1 MSDQIK
7 SVRGMPAILPGE
19 VKKWQ
24 FVEAVAK
31 NVLHAYSY
39 NEIRTPVVERSEL
52 FQRTIGENTDIVAK
66 EMYTFIDRNDQS
78 LSLRPEATAGII
90 RAGIDQGFF
99 YNQTQKLWSI
109 GPMYRY
115 ERPQKGRYR
124 QFHQI
129 NMEAFGFPG
138 PDIDFEMIL
147 LTGRI
152 WKALNL
158 SPLQLE
164 LNSLGSPES
173 RKEYKRQ
180 LQDYFN
186 DHQKELD
193 EDSLRRLERN
203 PLRIFDSKNPDLQEI
218 IESAPK
224 MVDFLDQESN
234 EHFEELMAMLQDHA
248 IEYSLN
254 TRLVRGLDYYTRT
267 VFEWTTDQLGA
278 QATVCGGGRYDALV
292 AELGGKSTSAIG
304 CAIGLE
310 RLIELVDVSGQNEQN
325 NTPKIYIVAVGSKA
339 EGERFLLAEEL
350 RDVYPNLSIEMNLN
364 GGQFKQ
370 QFKRADKAGAD
381 IALILGDD
389 EISKQTV
396 GVKPMRSE
404 GHQETVDR
412 KELLSIIDQFL

>member
-66 EMYTFIDRNDQS
+66 EMYTFIDRNNQS

-193 EDSLRRLERN
+193 EDSLRRLDRN

-325 NTPKIYIVAVGSKA
+325 NPSKIYIVAVGSKA

-350 RDVYPNLSIEMNLN
+350 REAYPNLSIEMNLN

>member
-203 PLRIFDSKNPDLQEI
+203 PLRILDSKNPDLQEI

-304 CAIGLE
+304 FAIGLE

-325 NTPKIYIVAVGSKA
+325 NPPKIYIVAVGSKA

>member
-66 EMYTFIDRNDQS
+66 EMYTFVDRNDQS

-193 EDSLRRLERN
+193 EDSLRRLGRN
-203 PLRIFDSKNPDLQEI
+203 PLRILDSKNPDLQEI

-234 EHFEELMAMLQDHA
+234 EHFEGLMAMLQEHA

-292 AELGGKSTSAIG
+292 AELGGKTTSAIG

-310 RLIELVDVSGQNEQN
+310 RLIELVDVSDQNEQN
-325 NTPKIYIVAVGSKA
+325 NPPKIYIVAVGSKA
-339 EGERFLLAEEL
+339 EEEGFVLAEEL
-350 RDVYPNLSIEMNLN
+350 RDAYPNLSIEINLN
-364 GGQFKQ
+364 GGRFKQ

-389 EISKQTV
+389 EMRQQTV

>member
-19 VKKWQ
+19 IKKWQ
-24 FVEAVAK
+24 YVEAVAK
-31 NVLHAYSY
+31 SVLNTYSY
-39 NEIRTPVVERSEL
+39 NEIRTPIVERSEL

-66 EMYTFIDRNDQS
+66 EMYTFFDRNDQS

-90 RAGIDQGFF
+90 RSGIDQGFF

-129 NMEAFGFPG
+129 NMEAFGFQG
-138 PDIDFEMIL
+138 PDIDLEMIL
-147 LTGRI
+147 LTRRI

-158 SPLQLE
+158 NSLKLE

-193 EDSLRRLERN
+193 EDSLKRLNRN
-203 PLRIFDSKNPDLQEI
+203 PLRILDSKNPDLQTL

-224 MVDFLDQESN
+224 MIDFLDHESN
-234 EHFEELMAMLQDHA
+234 EHFEGLRTKLQEHA
-248 IEYSLN
+248 IEYNLN

-267 VFEWTTDQLGA
+267 VFEWTTDKLGA
-278 QATVCGGGRYDALV
+278 QATVCGGGRYDELV
-292 AELGGKSTSAIG
+292 VELGGQVTPAIG

-310 RLIELVDVSGQNEQN
+310 RLIELVELSGQNEQN
-325 NTPKIYIVAVGSKA
+325 NPLTIYIVAVGPEA
-339 EGERFLLAEEL
+339 EGQGFLLAEEL
-350 RDVYPNLSIEMNLN
+350 RDAYPDLSIEMNLN
-364 GGQFKQ
+364 GGNFKQ
-370 QFKRADKAGAD
+370 QFKRADKAGSD

-389 EISKQTV
+389 EIRQQTV

-404 GHQETVDR
+404 GSQETVDR
-412 KELLSIIDQFL
+412 KELLSIISQFL

>member
-203 PLRIFDSKNPDLQEI
+203 PLRILDSKNPDLQEI

-325 NTPKIYIVAVGSKA
+325 NPPKIYIVAVGSKA

-350 RDVYPNLSIEMNLN
+350 RDAYPNLSIEMNLN

>member
-180 LQDYFN
+180 LQDYFH

-193 EDSLRRLERN
+193 EDSLRRLDRN
-203 PLRIFDSKNPDLQEI
+203 PLRILDSKNPDLQEI

-292 AELGGKSTSAIG
+292 AELGGKPTSAIG
-304 CAIGLE
+304 CAI
-310 RLIELVDVSGQNEQN
+310 
-325 NTPKIYIVAVGSKA
+325 K
-339 EGERFLLAEEL
+339 
-350 RDVYPNLSIEMNLN
+350 NLYCCRWIK
-364 GGQFKQ
+364 G
-370 QFKRADKAGAD
+370 
-381 IALILGDD
+381 
-389 EISKQTV
+389 
-396 GVKPMRSE
+396 
-404 GHQETVDR
+404 
-412 KELLSIIDQFL
+412 

>member
-24 FVEAVAK
+24 FVETVAK

-193 EDSLRRLERN
+193 EDSLRRLDRN

-292 AELGGKSTSAIG
+292 AELGGKPTSAIG

-325 NTPKIYIVAVGSKA
+325 NPSKIYIVAVGSKA

-350 RDVYPNLSIEMNLN
+350 REAYPNLSIEMNLN

>member
-66 EMYTFIDRNDQS
+66 EMYTFVDRNDQS

-193 EDSLRRLERN
+193 EDSLRRLGRN
-203 PLRIFDSKNPDLQEI
+203 PLRILDSKNPDLQEI

-292 AELGGKSTSAIG
+292 AELGGKPTSAIG

-310 RLIELVDVSGQNEQN
+310 RLIELVDVSDQNEQN
-325 NTPKIYIVAVGSKA
+325 NPPKIYIVAVGSKA
-339 EGERFLLAEEL
+339 EEEGFVLAEEL
-350 RDVYPNLSIEMNLN
+350 RDAYPNLSIEMNLN
-364 GGQFKQ
+364 GGRFKQ

-389 EISKQTV
+389 EMRQQTV

-412 KELLSIIDQFL
+412 KELLSIIDKFL

>member
-1 MSDQIK
+1 
-7 SVRGMPAILPGE
+7 
-19 VKKWQ
+19 
-24 FVEAVAK
+24 
-31 NVLHAYSY
+31 
-39 NEIRTPVVERSEL
+39 
-52 FQRTIGENTDIVAK
+52 
-66 EMYTFIDRNDQS
+66 
-78 LSLRPEATAGII
+78 
-90 RAGIDQGFF
+90 
-99 YNQTQKLWSI
+99 
-109 GPMYRY
+109 
-115 ERPQKGRYR
+115 
-124 QFHQI
+124 
-129 NMEAFGFPG
+129 MEAFGFPG

-193 EDSLRRLERN
+193 EDSLRRLGRN
-203 PLRIFDSKNPDLQEI
+203 PLRILDSKNPDLQEI

-292 AELGGKSTSAIG
+292 AELGGETTSAIG

-310 RLIELVDVSGQNEQN
+310 RLIELVDVSDQNEQN
-325 NTPKIYIVAVGSKA
+325 NPPKIYIVAVGSKA
-339 EGERFLLAEEL
+339 EEEGFVLAEEL
-350 RDVYPNLSIEMNLN
+350 RDAYPNLSIEMNLN
-364 GGQFKQ
+364 GGRFKQ

-389 EISKQTV
+389 EMRQQTV

-412 KELLSIIDQFL
+412 KELLSIIDKFL

>member
-203 PLRIFDSKNPDLQEI
+203 PLRILDSKNPDLQEI

>member
-180 LQDYFN
+180 LQDYFH

-193 EDSLRRLERN
+193 EDSLRRLDRN

-292 AELGGKSTSAIG
+292 AELGGKPTSAIG

-325 NTPKIYIVAVGSKA
+325 NPSKIYIVAVGSKA

-350 RDVYPNLSIEMNLN
+350 REAYPNLSIEMNLN

-370 QFKRADKAGAD
+370 QFKRADKTGAD

>member
-19 VKKWQ
+19 IKKWQ
-24 FVEAVAK
+24 YVEAVAK
-31 NVLHAYSY
+31 SVLNAYSY
-39 NEIRTPVVERSEL
+39 NEIRTPIVERSEL

-66 EMYTFIDRNDQS
+66 EMYTFFDRNDQS

-90 RAGIDQGFF
+90 RSGIDQGFF

-129 NMEAFGFPG
+129 NMEAFGFQG
-138 PDIDFEMIL
+138 PDIDLEMIL
-147 LTGRI
+147 LTRRI

-158 SPLQLE
+158 NSLKLE

-173 RKEYKRQ
+173 RKEYEQQ
-180 LQDYFN
+180 LQNYFN

-193 EDSLRRLERN
+193 EDSLKRLDRN
-203 PLRIFDSKNPDLQEI
+203 PLRILDSKNPDLQTL

-224 MVDFLDQESN
+224 MIDFLDQESN
-234 EHFEELMAMLQDHA
+234 EHFEGLTRMLKDHA

-267 VFEWTTDQLGA
+267 VFEWTTDKLGA
-278 QATVCGGGRYDALV
+278 QATVCGGGRYDELV
-292 AELGGKSTSAIG
+292 AELGGQATPAIG

-310 RLIELVDVSGQNEQN
+310 RLIELIELSGENKQN
-325 NTPKIYIVAVGSKA
+325 NPPTIYIVAVGSEA
-339 EGERFLLAEEL
+339 EGQGFLFAEEL
-350 RDVYPNLSIEMNLN
+350 RDAYPDLSIEMNIN
-364 GGQFKQ
+364 GGNFKQ
-370 QFKRADKAGAD
+370 QFKRADKAGSD

-389 EISKQTV
+389 EIRQQTV

-404 GHQETVDR
+404 GSQETIDR
-412 KELLSIIDQFL
+412 KELLSIISQFL

>member
-193 EDSLRRLERN
+193 EDSLRRLDRN
-203 PLRIFDSKNPDLQEI
+203 PLRILDSKNPDLQEI

-350 RDVYPNLSIEMNLN
+350 RDAYPNLSIEMNLN

>member
-19 VKKWQ
+19 IKKWQ
-24 FVEAVAK
+24 YVEAVAK
-31 NVLHAYSY
+31 NVLNTYSY
-39 NEIRTPVVERSEL
+39 NEIRTPIVERSEL

-66 EMYTFIDRNDQS
+66 EMYTFFDRNDQS

-90 RAGIDQGFF
+90 RSGIDQGFF

-129 NMEAFGFPG
+129 NMEAFGFQG
-138 PDIDFEMIL
+138 PDIDLEMIL
-147 LTGRI
+147 LTKRI

-158 SPLQLE
+158 SSLKLE

-193 EDSLRRLERN
+193 EDSLKRLDRN
-203 PLRIFDSKNPDLQEI
+203 PLRILDSKNPDLQTL

-224 MVDFLDQESN
+224 MIDFLDHESN
-234 EHFEELMAMLQDHA
+234 EHFEGLTKMLQDHA
-248 IEYSLN
+248 IEYNLN

-267 VFEWTTDQLGA
+267 VFEWTTDKLGA
-278 QATVCGGGRYDALV
+278 QATVCGGGRYDELV
-292 AELGGKSTSAIG
+292 TELGGQSTPAIG

-310 RLIELVDVSGQNEQN
+310 RLIELVELSGQNEQN
-325 NTPKIYIVAVGSKA
+325 NPSTIYIVAVGSEA
-339 EGERFLLAEEL
+339 EGQGFLLAEEL
-350 RDVYPNLSIEMNLN
+350 RDAYPDLSIEMNLN
-364 GGQFKQ
+364 GGNFKQ
-370 QFKRADKAGAD
+370 QFKRADKAGSD

-389 EISKQTV
+389 EIRQQTV

-404 GHQETVDR
+404 GSQETVDR
-412 KELLSIIDQFL
+412 KELLSIISQFL

>member
-66 EMYTFIDRNDQS
+66 EMYTFVDRNDQS

-193 EDSLRRLERN
+193 EDSLRRLGRN
-203 PLRIFDSKNPDLQEI
+203 PLRILDSKNPDLQEI

-234 EHFEELMAMLQDHA
+234 EHFEGLMAMLQEHA

-292 AELGGKSTSAIG
+292 AELGGKTTSAIG

-325 NTPKIYIVAVGSKA
+325 NPPKIYIVAVGSKA
-339 EGERFLLAEEL
+339 EEEGFVLAEEL
-350 RDVYPNLSIEMNLN
+350 RDAYPNLSIEMNLN
-364 GGQFKQ
+364 GGRFKQ

-389 EISKQTV
+389 EMRQQTV

>member
-66 EMYTFIDRNDQS
+66 EMYTFVDRNDQS

-193 EDSLRRLERN
+193 EDSLRRLGRN
-203 PLRIFDSKNPDLQEI
+203 PLRILDSKNPDLQEI

-234 EHFEELMAMLQDHA
+234 EHFEGLMAMLQEHA

-292 AELGGKSTSAIG
+292 AELGGKTTSAIG

-310 RLIELVDVSGQNEQN
+310 RLIELVDVSDQNEQN
-325 NTPKIYIVAVGSKA
+325 NPPKIYIVAVGSKA
-339 EGERFLLAEEL
+339 EEEGFVLAEEL
-350 RDVYPNLSIEMNLN
+350 RDAYPNLSIEMNLN
-364 GGQFKQ
+364 GGRFKQ

-389 EISKQTV
+389 EMRQQTV

>member
-203 PLRIFDSKNPDLQEI
+203 PLRILDSKNPDLQEI

-304 CAIGLE
+304 FAIGLE

-325 NTPKIYIVAVGSKA
+325 NPSKIYIVAVGSKA

>member
-19 VKKWQ
+19 IKKWQ
-24 FVEAVAK
+24 YVEAVAK
-31 NVLHAYSY
+31 SVLNTYSY
-39 NEIRTPVVERSEL
+39 NEIRTPIVERSEL

-66 EMYTFIDRNDQS
+66 EMYTFFDRNDQS

-90 RAGIDQGFF
+90 RSGIDQGFF

-129 NMEAFGFPG
+129 NMEAFGFQG
-138 PDIDFEMIL
+138 PDIDLEMIL
-147 LTGRI
+147 LTRRI

-158 SPLQLE
+158 SSLKLE

-193 EDSLRRLERN
+193 EDSLKRLDRN
-203 PLRIFDSKNPDLQEI
+203 PLRILDSKNPDLQTL

-224 MVDFLDQESN
+224 MIDFLDHESN
-234 EHFEELMAMLQDHA
+234 EHFEGLTKMLQDHA
-248 IEYSLN
+248 IEYNLN

-267 VFEWTTDQLGA
+267 VFEWTTDKLGA
-278 QATVCGGGRYDALV
+278 QATVCGGGRYDELV
-292 AELGGKSTSAIG
+292 TELGGQSTPAIG

-310 RLIELVDVSGQNEQN
+310 RLIELVELPDQNEQN
-325 NTPKIYIVAVGSKA
+325 NPPSIYIVAVGSEA
-339 EGERFLLAEEL
+339 EGQGFLLAEEL
-350 RDVYPNLSIEMNLN
+350 RDAYPDLSIEMNLN
-364 GGQFKQ
+364 GGNFKQ
-370 QFKRADKAGAD
+370 QFKRADKAGSD

-389 EISKQTV
+389 EIRQQTV

-404 GHQETVDR
+404 GSQETVDR
-412 KELLSIIDQFL
+412 KELLSIISQFL

>member
-193 EDSLRRLERN
+193 EDSLRRLDRN

-292 AELGGKSTSAIG
+292 AELGGKPTSAIG

-325 NTPKIYIVAVGSKA
+325 NPSKIYIVAVGSKA

-350 RDVYPNLSIEMNLN
+350 RDAYPNLSIEMNLN

>member
-203 PLRIFDSKNPDLQEI
+203 PLRILDSKNPDLQEI

-350 RDVYPNLSIEMNLN
+350 RDAYPNLSIEMNLN

-370 QFKRADKAGAD
+370 QFKKADKAGAD

>member
-203 PLRIFDSKNPDLQEI
+203 PLRILDSKNPDLQEI

-325 NTPKIYIVAVGSKA
+325 NPPKIYIVAVGSKA

>member
-31 NVLHAYSY
+31 NILHAYSY

-66 EMYTFIDRNDQS
+66 EMYTFVDRNDQS

-164 LNSLGSPES
+164 LNSLGSSES

-193 EDSLRRLERN
+193 EDSLRRLGRN
-203 PLRIFDSKNPDLQEI
+203 PLRILDSKNPDLQEI

-234 EHFEELMAMLQDHA
+234 EHFEGLMAMLQEHA

-292 AELGGKSTSAIG
+292 AELGGKTTSAIG

-310 RLIELVDVSGQNEQN
+310 RLIELVDVSDQNEQN
-325 NTPKIYIVAVGSKA
+325 NPPKIYIVAVGSKA
-339 EGERFLLAEEL
+339 EEEGLVVAEEL
-350 RDVYPNLSIEMNLN
+350 RDAYPNLSIEMNLN
-364 GGQFKQ
+364 GGRFKQ

-389 EISKQTV
+389 EMRQQIV